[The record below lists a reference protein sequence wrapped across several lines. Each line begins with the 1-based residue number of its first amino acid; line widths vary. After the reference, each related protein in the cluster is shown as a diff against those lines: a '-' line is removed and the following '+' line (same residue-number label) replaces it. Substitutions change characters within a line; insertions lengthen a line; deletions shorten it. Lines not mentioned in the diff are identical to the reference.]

1 MPAAPDPQAALGK
14 RLEPRPL
21 SESGRDETELER
33 ADRNLNEL
41 LGELRV
47 ALPGVQVLFA
57 FLLTMPFTQRFAQVN
72 DFQEKVYFV
81 TLLCAAA
88 ASALLIAPTAHHRIE
103 FRQQDKDYLVQVAN
117 RLALAGLAALAVS
130 MTGVILL
137 VTDVLFSTLTTVIA
151 TVLAAAVFSGLW
163 FVAPVRRR
171 RVVERHR
178 SKRGRR
184 PSSPPRG

>member
-1 MPAAPDPQAALGK
+1 MPAAPDPQAALGQP
-14 RLEPRPL
+14 LEPGRV
-21 SESGRDETELER
+21 SESGRDETAVER

-72 DFQEKVYFV
+72 GFQEKVYFV

-88 ASALLIAPTAHHRIE
+88 ASALLIAPTAHHRIQ
-103 FRQQDKDYLVQVAN
+103 FRQQDKDHLVLVAN
-117 RLALAGLAALAVS
+117 RLALAGLTALAVS

-151 TVLAAAVFSGLW
+151 TILAAATFGGLW
-163 FVAPVRRR
+163 FVTPVRRR
-171 RVVERHR
+171 LVLRRHR
-178 SKRGRR
+178 ARGRAA
-184 PSSPPRG
+184 PSSRLRD

>member
-1 MPAAPDPQAALGK
+1 MPAVPDPDPPVGE

-21 SESGRDETELER
+21 NESGRDETELER

-57 FLLTMPFTQRFAQVN
+57 FLLTVPFSQRFGQAN
-72 DFQEKVYFV
+72 AFQEKVYFV
-81 TLLCAAA
+81 TLFGAAL
-88 ASALLIAPTAHHRIE
+88 ASALLIAPTAHHRIQ
-103 FRQQDKDYLVQVAN
+103 FRLQDKDHLVLVAN

-130 MTGVILL
+130 MTGAILL
-137 VTDVLFSTLTTVIA
+137 VTDFLFSTLTAVIA

-163 FVAPVRRR
+163 LVAPLRRR
-171 RVVERHR
+171 LALSRRR
-178 SKRGRR
+178 SRR
-184 PSSPPRG
+184 RQPSSRPRS